1 MEDRPMVAYVL
12 IYGSRILRQHSEE
25 VVTNYRLEEL
35 INTLFETLE
44 KKGGIGL
51 AAPQIGELKRIFV
64 MDTFPL
70 DDEQVEKF
78 KRVVINPR
86 ILATS
91 IETLKYP
98 EGCLSIPNI
107 CEEVERPREI
117 EVRYLDETF
126 NPVERKLKGT
136 EARIFQH
143 EFDHLEGILFIDK
156 IHKLRKIMI
165 SGKLK
170 ILAQKTKKHHQR

>member
-1 MEDRPMVAYVL
+1 MIADVL

-25 VVTNYRLEEL
+25 VVNNNKLEEL

-70 DDEQVEKF
+70 DDEKIEKF
-78 KRVVINPR
+78 KRVVINPL

-91 IETLKYP
+91 IETIKYS
-98 EGCLSIPNI
+98 EGCLSIPDI
-107 CEEVERPREI
+107 MEEVERPKVI
-117 EVRYLDETF
+117 EVRYLDESFKT
-126 NPVERKLKGT
+126 VERKLNGA

-143 EFDHLEGILFIDK
+143 EYDHLEGILFIDK
-156 IHKLRKIMI
+156 IHPLRKVMI

-170 ILAQKTKKHHQR
+170 SLAQNTKKHHRR

>member
-1 MEDRPMVAYVL
+1 MIADVL

-25 VVTNYRLEEL
+25 VVNNNKLEEF

-51 AAPQIGELKRIFV
+51 AAPQIGELKRTFV

-78 KRVVINPR
+78 KRVVINPL

-91 IETLKYP
+91 NETVRYS
-98 EGCLSIPNI
+98 EGCLSIPDI
-107 CEEVERPREI
+107 WEEVERPKEI

-126 NPVERKLKGT
+126 EPVERKLNGT

-143 EFDHLEGILFIDK
+143 EYDHLEGILFIDK
-156 IHKLRKIMI
+156 IHPMRKVMI

-170 ILAQKTKKHHQR
+170 SLVQKTKKYHRR